1 MRHPV
6 EISLRLRRLT
16 DSGTTLAL
24 ICGKK
29 STEVHFSLLP
39 ANIEVHP
46 CSYSWR
52 TAAHIV
58 PALVEGAALAAELGE
73 PGDKYA
79 SIAPHV
85 LCFLQRF
92 WIPSGGYVD
101 SNINANDGRT
111 GKDANSI
118 LASIHTFDPSL
129 GCDAST
135 FQPCSDRAL
144 SNLKSVVDSMRW
156 YNINNGI
163 PAGTA
168 VAVGRYSED
177 VYYDG
182 NTWYLNTLAVAE
194 QLYDALYVWQQEESI
209 TVTDTS
215 LSFFRE
221 LASNA
226 ATGTFASDTSTYTS
240 LFNAVSAYADGFVD
254 VVATYV
260 PDDGSMSEQYSKGNG
275 APLGASDLTW
285 SYASFLTA
293 SSRRAGT
300 VPPSWA
306 NHTSIS
312 VPGTCQRTSAV
323 GSYSSATATSFPEN
337 QTPTDGVPEPTWTPP
352 PCETPTVVDVTFEV
366 RVRTQFGQNV
376 KVVGD
381 ADELGGWNTNEGV
394 SLSASQYTES
404 DPVWKGTVGLG
415 AGEAIEYKYII
426 VNQDTSIVWER
437 DPNREYTVPRSCR
450 EAVSKSDT
458 WRQ

>member
-1 MRHPV
+1 MV
-6 EISLRLRRLT
+6 AYVVL
-16 DSGTTLAL
+16 
-24 ICGKK
+24 
-29 STEVHFSLLP
+29 
-39 ANIEVHP
+39 
-46 CSYSWR
+46 
-52 TAAHIV
+52 
-58 PALVEGAALAAELGE
+58 ALVEGAALAAELGK
-73 PGDKYA
+73 PGEKYA
-79 SIAPHV
+79 AIAPHV

-118 LASIHTFDPSL
+118 LTSIHTFDPSL
-129 GCDAST
+129 SCDAST

-156 YNINNGI
+156 YNINKDI
-163 PAGTA
+163 PRGTA

-182 NTWYLNTLAVAE
+182 NPWYLNTLAVAE
-194 QLYDALYVWQQEESI
+194 QLYDAIYVWKQEGSI
-209 TVTDTS
+209 TVTQIS
-215 LSFFRE
+215 LSFFQE
-221 LASNA
+221 LVPDVAS
-226 ATGTFASDTSTYTS
+226 GTYASGTSTYTA

-254 VVATYV
+254 IVASYI
-260 PDDGSMSEQYSKGNG
+260 PEDASMSEQYSKDNG
-275 APLGASDLTW
+275 MPLGALDLTW

-293 SSRRAGT
+293 SSRRAGI

-366 RVRTQFGQNV
+366 RVRTQFGQSV
-376 KVVGD
+376 KVGGD
-381 ADELGGWNTNEGV
+381 ADELGGWNTGNGV
-394 SLSASQYTES
+394 PLSASQYTES
-404 DPVWKGTVGLG
+404 DPVWKGTVELG
-415 AGEAIEYKYII
+415 AGEVIEYKYII
-426 VNQDTSIVWER
+426 VNQDGSVVWER
-437 DPNREYTVPRSCR
+437 DPNRGYAVPRSCR
-450 EAVSKSDT
+450 KAVSRSDT